1 MSISEYAAK
10 KNIPKDKKI
19 LDTVKQLGGKNIK
32 NKNVTFV
39 FDEKGTGSIL
49 LHARSAELQAAAL
62 AAPYVAKYG
71 DLIAGQKNHE
81 STGLATLTFAAPVI
95 INGDTVNV
103 GVSVQFQSNGKPKAV
118 NVELQSGGKFVF
130 DAKKVP
136 AGLDSRVKRYVQGT
150 SLPTT
155 GTNKGIPQT
164 APKVKHSDGNSS
176 DTSDKNPTKRESK
189 EIEDAYEP
197 TLDDLT
203 TKRGLE
209 GLKKNHRQ
217 IYDAFRDFI
226 REKTYIRPFD
236 TKTYT
241 EAVKSVAKR
250 YKVTDAD
257 IMWLEEE
264 LKNATEVYI
273 NKPSDIQPSY
283 AELVKEFDTILS
295 DITERAAKPADGNKW
310 AQGVKGKTV
319 KLTADEYAVNKAES
333 VRYLSLAL
341 TSKKIP

>member
-1 MSISEYAAK
+1 MKIISDVGVNIFKNGEYVFKISSDDIKHIKKHFAGSKDILKAIYRLYDVICNYDSIESIQYGGQTRLKFEKSYSDYDFLSIEVASKKTRSFDLVTFYSTKNNKKAAG
-10 KNIPKDKKI
+10 KI
-19 LDTVKQLGGKNIK
+19 QSPVTP
-32 NKNVTFV
+32 KNVT
-39 FDEKGTGSIL
+39 
-49 LHARSAELQAAAL
+49 HQ
-62 AAPYVAKYG
+62 
-71 DLIAGQKNHE
+71 
-81 STGLATLTFAAPVI
+81 
-95 INGDTVNV
+95 
-103 GVSVQFQSNGKPKAV
+103 GVSSATTSNV
-118 NVELQSGGKFVF
+118 
-130 DAKKVP
+130 
-136 AGLDSRVKRYVQGT
+136 
-150 SLPTT
+150 
-155 GTNKGIPQT
+155 PQT

-241 EAVKSVAKR
+241 EAVKSVAES

-257 IMWLEEE
+257 IMWLAEE

-295 DITERAAKPADGNKW
+295 DITERAAKPADGNEW
-310 AQGVKGKTV
+310 AQDVKGKTV